1 MRKFMFFAGLIILSQ
16 TLVFCQK
23 TNQSVVEI
31 ETTYGTIEVMLYDD
45 TPLHRDNFLKLVEE
59 GYYNGTLFHRVI
71 EEFMIQG
78 GDPDSRGAAPG
89 MRLGMGGPD
98 YQVDAEILYPVHF
111 HKRGALAAAR
121 MSDAVNPE
129 KKSSGSQFFIVQG
142 RVLTDE
148 ELDQLEAMS
157 AERKRQAVMMKY
169 AEPYREQI
177 MAFQEANDQEG
188 FMVLL
193 EQIMEEAAAEMDTI
207 QGTIIPEDLREVY
220 KTVGGVPH
228 LDGDYTV
235 FGEVISGMDVV
246 DKIAAVETDYT
257 DRPLED
263 VVVSIKLK

>member
-1 MRKFMFFAGLIILSQ
+1 
-16 TLVFCQK
+16 
-23 TNQSVVEI
+23 
-31 ETTYGTIEVMLYDD
+31 
-45 TPLHRDNFLKLVEE
+45 
-59 GYYNGTLFHRVI
+59 
-71 EEFMIQG
+71 
-78 GDPDSRGAAPG
+78 
-89 MRLGMGGPD
+89 
-98 YQVDAEILYPVHF
+98 
-111 HKRGALAAAR
+111 

>member
-23 TNQSVVEI
+23 ANQSVVEI

-45 TPLHRDNFLKLVEE
+45 TPLHRDNFLTLVEE

>member
-23 TNQSVVEI
+23 ANQSVVEI

-71 EEFMIQG
+71 EEFTIQG

-98 YQVDAEILYPVHF
+98 YQVDAEILDPVHF

>member
-1 MRKFMFFAGLIILSQ
+1 MFFAGLIILSQ

-23 TNQSVVEI
+23 ANQSVVEI

-59 GYYNGTLFHRVI
+59 GYYNGTLFQRVI

-157 AERKRQAVMMKY
+157 ADRKRQAVMMKY